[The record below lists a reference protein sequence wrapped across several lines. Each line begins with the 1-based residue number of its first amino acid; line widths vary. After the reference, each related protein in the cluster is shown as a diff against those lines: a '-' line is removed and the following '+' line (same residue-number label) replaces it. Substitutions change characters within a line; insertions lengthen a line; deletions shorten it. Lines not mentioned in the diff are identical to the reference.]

1 MEGGEGWREKEWRG
15 GRDGGWR
22 GTIDEIEEG
31 MEGRKGWNRGRD
43 GGRKAWRGGRDGG
56 RNRKEE
62 SVKGAATLTSTIPQ
76 CSQVVRGDT
85 GAE

>member
-1 MEGGEGWREKEWRG
+1 MEGRKAWRG
-15 GRDGGWR
+15 GRDGG
-22 GTIDEIEEG
+22 EEG
-31 MEGRKGWNRGRD
+31 MEGRKG
-43 GGRKAWRGGRDGG
+43 WRGGRDGG

-62 SVKGAATLTSTIPQ
+62 SVKGVATLTSIVPQ